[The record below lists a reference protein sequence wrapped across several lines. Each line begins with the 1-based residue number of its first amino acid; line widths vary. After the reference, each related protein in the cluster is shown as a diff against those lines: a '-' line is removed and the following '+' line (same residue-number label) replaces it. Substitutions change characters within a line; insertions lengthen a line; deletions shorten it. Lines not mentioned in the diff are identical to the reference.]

1 MVFATGSPWAVAK
14 ARMKPSRPDLTARIP
29 LRSRAPA
36 EGSVEFKIECALL
49 NSAVDVPARSPSRK
63 TASEDFPPPCGPVIE
78 NVRPAAGS
86 AKPLAIREMT
96 SSARPVGTYPAIA
109 LRPWS
114 RSTLADLLNRFLV
127 ATKSA
132 NTVVTL
138 RHPAIPFESARGA
151 ACALLARD
159 RHQISRAS
167 SLDFQ

>member
-1 MVFATGSPWAVAK
+1 MVFATGSRWAVAK

-29 LRSRAPA
+29 LRNRAPA
-36 EGSVEFKIECALL
+36 EESVESNIEWAVL
-49 NSAVDVPARSPSRK
+49 NSLVDAPARSPSRK

-78 NVRPAAGS
+78 NVLPAAGS
-86 AKPLAIREMT
+86 AKPLAIREIT
-96 SSARPVGTYPAIA
+96 SSARPVGTYPSIA

-114 RSTLADLLNRFLV
+114 RSTFADLLNRFLV

-138 RHPAIPFESARGA
+138 RHPAIPFERARGSA
-151 ACALLARD
+151 YALPARD
-159 RHQISRAS
+159 RRQIGRAS